1 MEELKEVSI
10 NNRFLVSYDVNS
22 LFTNIPLKET
32 IKLAVDLIKTS
43 YPNLKISS
51 DDLTKLFKFATC
63 ETHFLFNGKFYDQI
77 DDVAMGS
84 PLAPVLAN
92 LFMGHNEKLWLENF
106 QGTPPSYYRRY
117 ANDIFSVF
125 NDSFE
130 AKEFFNYINTRHLNI
145 KFIMETEVNKVIPFL
160 DVLIDNSQNIFKT
173 STYHK
178 STYFGLLLNYTSFT
192 SRFYK
197 IGLIKYLIDRTY
209 KINNSWPGFHDDVS
223 KIKDVL
229 KRNSYP
235 PFILDKII
243 KAYINK
249 IHYNN
254 NEVSSEINKSQYS
267 KLPYIGKYSEQV
279 QKKITKLCKQYYNE
293 NNVKIVFTSFKI
305 SNYFSVKDATPYF
318 LKSFLVYKFI
328 CARCKSC
335 YIGETCHHFI
345 IRIDEHIK
353 KDKKSH
359 VFQQQHNKEEC
370 FSSFDLNCFSIL
382 DLATTKYQ
390 TKLKEDMYIDWEKP
404 NLNKQ
409 KNHLSTTL
417 SI

>member
-1 MEELKEVSI
+1 MI
-10 NNRFLVSYDVNS
+10 D
-22 LFTNIPLKET
+22 
-32 IKLAVDLIKTS
+32 
-43 YPNLKISS
+43 ISS
-51 DDLTKLFKFATC
+51 IV
-63 ETHFLFNGKFYDQI
+63 GWW
-77 DDVAMGS
+77 S
-84 PLAPVLAN
+84 PL
-92 LFMGHNEKLWLENF
+92 MGHNEKLWIENF

-117 ANDIFSVF
+117 VDDIFSVF
-125 NDSFE
+125 NNSFE
-130 AKEFFNYINTRHLNI
+130 AKEFFNYINTRHPNI
-145 KFIMETEVNKVIPFL
+145 KFTMETEVNKIIPFL
-160 DVLIDNSQNIFKT
+160 DVLIDNSQNFLKT

-178 STYFGLLLNYTSFT
+178 STYSGVLLNYTSFT

-197 IGLIKYLIDRTY
+197 IGLIKCLIDRAY
-209 KINNSWPGFHDDVS
+209 KINNTWPDFHDDVS

-243 KAYINK
+243 KAYIDK

-254 NEVSSEINKSQYS
+254 NKVSSEVNKLRYF

-279 QKKITKLCKQYYNE
+279 QKKITKLCKQHCKE
-293 NNVKIVFTSFKI
+293 NNVKVVFTSFKI

-318 LKSFLVYKFI
+318 LKSFLV

-335 YIGETCHHFI
+335 YIGETCRHFKT
-345 IRIDEHIK
+345 RIDEHIK
-353 KDKKSH
+353 KDKRSH
-359 VFQQQHNKEEC
+359 VFQHLQSKEEC

-382 DLATTKYQ
+382 DSATTRYQ
-390 TKLKEDMYIDWEKP
+390 TKLKEGMYIDWEKP